1 MTTSFLRFRMRV
13 LSNKGHGSSCF
24 SSFAPVASFYLLL
37 STLLPSSPRHFHS
50 PPRSHTHTHTHPHA
64 RLAQSP
70 SFPLPATPSC
80 AVSHSWAG
88 YFPDGISTP
97 IILLPEG
104 HAPISGDRFLFRFW
118 SWIQESTNKST
129 ASLQTFRFGRFSRAP
144 SVPPLL
150 VCPRRLGNISWG
162 LVLSVFSIS
171 EQAKAQKDSR
181 CRAGFSPE
189 KRDGDEGMFSSL

>member
-24 SSFAPVASFYLLL
+24 SSFAPVGSFYLLV
-37 STLLPSSPRHFHS
+37 SSLLPSSPRHFPS
-50 PPRSHTHTHTHPHA
+50 PPPFQSHTHTHTHTHA
-64 RLAQSP
+64 TLRSP
-70 SFPLPATPSC
+70 SFPFSTNQSC
-80 AVSHSWAG
+80 AFSHSLAG

-129 ASLQTFRFGRFSRAP
+129 ASLQTFRFGRLLS
-144 SVPPLL
+144 PP
-150 VCPRRLGNISWG
+150 
-162 LVLSVFSIS
+162 
-171 EQAKAQKDSR
+171 
-181 CRAGFSPE
+181 
-189 KRDGDEGMFSSL
+189 